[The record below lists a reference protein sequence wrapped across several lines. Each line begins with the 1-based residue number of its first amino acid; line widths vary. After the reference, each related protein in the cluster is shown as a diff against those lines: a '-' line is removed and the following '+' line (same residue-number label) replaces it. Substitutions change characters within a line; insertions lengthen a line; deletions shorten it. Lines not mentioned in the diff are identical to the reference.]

1 MDTYL
6 TLTAER
12 QRLLCEQA
20 EARTGLIPASIE
32 KDFWVCWTL
41 RELFSLPVWGV
52 QLTFKGGTSLS
63 KCWKLIERFSEDI
76 DVVIDRRFLGF
87 DTEKL
92 SNKQL
97 NKLRETC
104 SLRIETELKPLL
116 EEHIGKRIPAVE
128 T

>member
-1 MDTYL
+1 M
-6 TLTAER
+6 
-12 QRLLCEQA
+12 
-20 EARTGLIPASIE
+20 
-32 KDFWVCWTL
+32 
-41 RELFSLPVWGV
+41 
-52 QLTFKGGTSLS
+52 
-63 KCWKLIERFSEDI
+63 
-76 DVVIDRRFLGF
+76 IDRRFLGF